1 MAMMQQPQM
10 VPPQAQA
17 MKPVTSTIPSKI
29 FDFMALVD
37 RTDDPKQLAR
47 LAQDK
52 NFGYIANI
60 RLDRL
65 NAEKKRLEA
74 AKQAQINQ
82 GQPTTVR
89 DQNLNSLLAMDER
102 LALPNLVNQMEQKPT
117 MLSASGGMVEGY
129 NSKDNDPLVG
139 KDYRED
145 LEEADR
151 PVTLQ
156 DYENFAG
163 RLDRQTFLKENPDIA
178 KAMQEDKLLERRE
191 KGLEQFP
198 EFQQYATPPA
208 DPAPAPISGLQS
220 IIDQAGNIK
229 LPRVMSDEK
238 IKEMQDKYVPF
249 MDRKKTMREAAGI
262 PATLQSMRDR
272 IESDRKED
280 LGIAGRQRAGK
291 IAEGA
296 DKLIQGKRK
305 NLIGVAT
312 DVINTLTSGKIAEKV
327 GERSA
332 NRLANK
338 ALDKIA
344 NFELSVKENDID
356 KAITYKDQ
364 FDKNITDLKQKNII
378 TGVEEI
384 KLQRGFMQDAVNA
397 FYKEGQLEYLK
408 ALAEA
413 QKGGKPMT
421 QAEQARLMQKSIKD
435 HAIHLRKLLIDS
447 DKSPGDIED
456 MLGMPYEELL
466 LDYRSSLQRLNPTM
480 QIGTR

>member
-1 MAMMQQPQM
+1 
-10 VPPQAQA
+10 
-17 MKPVTSTIPSKI
+17 
-29 FDFMALVD
+29 MALVD
-37 RTDDPKQLAR
+37 RTNDPKQLAR

-65 NAEKKRLEA
+65 NAEKKRLQA
-74 AKQAQINQ
+74 AKQAQMNQ
-82 GQPTTVR
+82 GQPPTVR

-129 NSKDNDPLVG
+129 KDG
-139 KDYRED
+139 TEKTIGEEFREN
-145 LEEADR
+145 LEEVDR
-151 PVTLQ
+151 PLLQ

-178 KAMQEDKLLERRE
+178 KAMQADKLLERRE

-198 EFQQYATPPA
+198 EFQQYVTPPA
-208 DPAPAPISGLQS
+208 TDPAPMSGLQS
-220 IIDQAGNIK
+220 IIDQAGDIK
-229 LPRVMSDEK
+229 LPRVMSDADIQK
-238 IKEMQDKYVPF
+238 MKDDYAPF
-249 MDRKKTMREAAGI
+249 MDRKKTMREEAGI

-280 LGIAGRQRAGK
+280 LGIAGLQRAGK

-327 GERSA
+327 GERGA

-356 KAITYKDQ
+356 KAIQDRDQ
-364 FDKNITDLKQKNII
+364 FDKTIRDLKQKNII
-378 TGVEEI
+378 TEVEEI
-384 KLQRGFMQDAVNA
+384 KLQRGFVQDAVNA
-397 FYKEGQLEYLK
+397 FYKQGQLKYLE

-413 QKGGKPMT
+413 QKSGKPMT
-421 QAEQARLMQKSIKD
+421 QKDLATFQQKSLKD
-435 HAIHLRKLLIDS
+435 TVSALTKLL
-447 DKSPGDIED
+447 DKFSK
-456 MLGMPYEELL
+456 EELAVRGINEEDIVTNL
-466 LDYRSSLQRLNPTM
+466 MTNMGIM
-480 QIGTR
+480 QGNVYGGIRTRE